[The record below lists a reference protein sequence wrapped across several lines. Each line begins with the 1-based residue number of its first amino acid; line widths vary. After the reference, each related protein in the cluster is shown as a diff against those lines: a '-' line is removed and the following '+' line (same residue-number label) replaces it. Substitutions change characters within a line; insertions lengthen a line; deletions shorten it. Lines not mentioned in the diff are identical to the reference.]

1 VDLVSDE
8 IGDVLA
14 GEIYVNAGLD
24 PSQAPGALRV
34 ATAVLGSSCLHA
46 VARHDLPGR
55 ALLQRSG
62 GLWVIYYRESL
73 NSRQLNHAIAH
84 ELGEW
89 FLRCRGYADSDVEDL
104 SSRVAAAICVPRPA
118 FMPAHRQ
125 YGEDLTRLSQ
135 SFAVS
140 ESLMAL
146 RIAECLGLAT
156 ALITRRV
163 VRTRGEAHDWPST
176 PEGWKELV
184 AHAREHPNGLSV
196 RNVSDSKGRVILRF
210 G

>member
-1 VDLVSDE
+1 MHGVSDE
-8 IGDVLA
+8 IGDVFA
-14 GEIYVNAGLD
+14 GEIYVSAGLD

-34 ATAVLGSSCLHA
+34 ATAVLGVSCLHA
-46 VARHDLPGR
+46 VARRDLPGH

-62 GLWVIYYRESL
+62 GVWVIYYRKSL

-89 FLRCRGYADSDVEDL
+89 FLRCRRYADADVEDL
-104 SSRVAAAICVPRPA
+104 SSRVAAAICVPRQA
-118 FMPAHRQ
+118 FVSALRQ
-125 YGEDLTRLSQ
+125 YDDDLTTLSQ
-135 SFAVS
+135 LFAVS

-146 RIAECLGLAT
+146 RMAECLGNAT

-163 VRTRGEAHDWPST
+163 VRTRGEPHDWPST
-176 PEGWKELV
+176 PEGWNELI
-184 AHAREHPNGLSV
+184 ANAREHPNGMSV
-196 RNVSDSKGRVILRF
+196 RNITDAKDRVVVRF

>member
-1 VDLVSDE
+1 MSDE

-14 GEIYVNAGLD
+14 GEIYVSAGLD
-24 PSQAPGALRV
+24 PSRAPGALRV
-34 ATAVLGSSCLHA
+34 ATAVLGGRCLHA
-46 VARHDLPGR
+46 VARQDLPGR
-55 ALLQRSG
+55 ALLQRAG
-62 GLWVIYYRESL
+62 GPWVIYYRESL

-89 FLRCRGYADSDVEDL
+89 FLRCRGYSEADVEEL

-118 FMPAHRQ
+118 FVAAHRQ
-125 YGEDLTRLSQ
+125 HGEDLTALSQ
-135 SFAVS
+135 SFADS

-146 RIAECLGLAT
+146 RIAECLGQAT

-163 VRTRGEAHDWPST
+163 VRTRGEPRDWPRT
-176 PEGWKELV
+176 REGWNELV
-184 AHAREHPNGLSV
+184 AHAREQPNGLSV
-196 RNVSDSKGRVILRF
+196 RNISDSKGRVVLRF